1 MVWLQRAAS
10 CVRATQDPVEVAS
23 DHDQGYKGHGTGW
36 EYLPGLLEARPHH
49 WQKRSRYTWN
59 AESTTMSSEESR
71 LIKLPS
77 KENSQRF
84 RKKDSAYLNRST
96 MQRQVSLGVECGQ
109 STGPGLI
116 CLLQPRI
123 SGFHSSYIPLH
134 HQLQNSKA
142 QQLVPVFFFL
152 LALWQVQSEMKFLT
166 FQDIIRHNKEVK

>member
-1 MVWLQRAAS
+1 
-10 CVRATQDPVEVAS
+10 
-23 DHDQGYKGHGTGW
+23 
-36 EYLPGLLEARPHH
+36 
-49 WQKRSRYTWN
+49 
-59 AESTTMSSEESR
+59 MSSEESR

-84 RKKDSAYLNRST
+84 RKKDSAYLTRST

-142 QQLVPVFFFL
+142 QQLVPVFFFGT
-152 LALWQVQSEMKFLT
+152 LAGT
-166 FQDIIRHNKEVK
+166 IRNEISYIPGYNQAQ